1 MEAIRGEYM
10 QIAVLNKPFKTTNW
24 SEGGIIEWGKM
35 ELLRVQKRQG
45 PSHLWECKKWNWPTD
60 TPGYNLL
67 VVSESHLEFIN
78 LEWEKVK

>member
-1 MEAIRGEYM
+1 MEAIGGEYM

-24 SEGGIIEWGKM
+24 NEGGIIEWEKM

-45 PSHLWECKKWNWPTD
+45 PSHLWECKKWDSSPDSRWVTI
-60 TPGYNLL
+60 L

-78 LEWEKVK
+78 MEWQRIR